1 MSKEKNIKRN
11 NKSDLIKVGIG
22 AVNLSVLSYKIIPW
36 TAPAHLVINNFN
48 WKYML
53 VITVLLFL
61 FVKLMPFAKGHE
73 SLWVFVLGAIA
84 FLPVNIKV
92 GIFLVTIIM
101 DINPFVIAVW
111 SVVIAMALCSVEE
124 IVLGTIARILW
135 RNQVETKVE
144 EEEKGLLQLSME
156 MYELE
161 AELRKYDSRY

>member
-1 MSKEKNIKRN
+1 MLYE
-11 NKSDLIKVGIG
+11 L
-22 AVNLSVLSYKIIPW
+22 
-36 TAPAHLVINNFN
+36 
-48 WKYML
+48 L

-101 DINPFVIAVW
+101 DINPF
-111 SVVIAMALCSVEE
+111 VIAMALCSVEE